1 VGDYRKLKV
10 WRKAHELSLDVHSV
24 AVAIRG
30 AEYLALRS
38 QMIRAAMSIPTNV
51 VEGAGQKS
59 GREFARFIRFSINS
73 ASELEYHLTV
83 ARDIAAIRATEFES
97 LSNEITEVRKM
108 LCGLLSSVVKATS
121 GPSAKNAVM

>member
-1 VGDYRKLKV
+1 VGDYRKPKV

-30 AEYLALRS
+30 SEYLALRS

-51 VEGAGQKS
+51 VEGAGQES
-59 GREFARFIRFSINS
+59 GREFGRFIRFAINS

-83 ARDIAAIRATEFES
+83 ARDFTAIRATEFES
-97 LSNEITEVRKM
+97 LSNQIAEVRKM
-108 LCGLLSSVVKATS
+108 LHGLLTSVVKATS
-121 GPSAKNAVM
+121 EAEAKKATM

>member
-1 VGDYRKLKV
+1 VGDYRKLNV
-10 WRKAHELSLDVHSV
+10 WREAHELSLDVHSV

-30 AEYLALRS
+30 SEYLALRS

-59 GREFARFIRFSINS
+59 GREFGRFIRFAINS

-83 ARDIAAIRATEFES
+83 ARDFTAISATEFES
-97 LSNEITEVRKM
+97 LSNQIAEVRKM
-108 LCGLLSSVVKATS
+108 LHGLLTRVVKATAEVEAS
-121 GPSAKNAVM
+121 KATM